1 MEKDWDGKERRQSS
15 MNQDERDMLI
25 RIDQNLINLNNIY
38 LKHVRDDEEKF
49 GKLFKNDELQNRVIW
64 GVGGALVV
72 LNILLKFIS

>member
-49 GKLFKNDELQNRVIW
+49 DKLFKNDELQNRVIW